1 MSAGNRSICSLYFV
15 LGALCVVP
23 GTLFVLFSKVPSE
36 ATDRAMEPL
45 RVGGV

>member
-1 MSAGNRSICSLYFV
+1 MSAGNRSICSLFV